1 MNTPDKDDIDRYR
14 RNRFP
19 AFFSMF
25 EEVFESINQQMRETV
40 NNLHSHMPENMD
52 RKDNSQDETTERQLG
67 PFIYGYSM
75 RVGSDGKPE
84 IQEFGNIKPNL
95 KPENFEGL
103 PDHQTEVAGVREPLI
118 ETNDLG
124 DKIQIIVELP
134 GIDKKDI
141 KLKVTTNL
149 VEIDVNTPER
159 KAHKQL
165 DLPTSINPETATSTY
180 KNGVLDVTLEKS
192 MP

>member
-1 MNTPDKDDIDRYR
+1 MNTPDKDEIDRYR

-19 AFFSMF
+19 SFFSMF
-25 EEVFESINQQMRETV
+25 EEVFESLDQQMRETV
-40 NNLHSHMPENMD
+40 NNFYSHMLENMD
-52 RKDNSQDETTERQLG
+52 CKDNSQDETTAGQFG

-84 IQEFGNIKPNL
+84 IQEFGNIRPAL
-95 KPENFEGL
+95 KPENFEVL
-103 PDHQTEVAGVREPLI
+103 PDHQAEVAGVREPVI

-124 DKIQIIVELP
+124 DKIQIIAELP

-141 KLKVTTNL
+141 KLKFTANIV
-149 VEIDVNTPER
+149 VIDVNTPE
-159 KAHKQL
+159 KKVHKQL
-165 DLPTSINPETATSTY
+165 DLPTSINPKTATSTY
-180 KNGVLDVTLEKS
+180 KNGVLDITLEKS

>member
-1 MNTPDKDDIDRYR
+1 MNAHDKDEIDGYR

-19 AFFSMF
+19 SFFSMF
-25 EEVFESINQQMRETV
+25 KEVFESIDQQMRETM
-40 NNLHSHMPENMD
+40 NNFYSHVPENMD
-52 RKDNSQDETTERQLG
+52 RKDKSLDETTARKFG

-84 IQEFGNIKPNL
+84 IQEFGNIRPNL
-95 KPENFEGL
+95 KPESVEVL
-103 PDHQTEVAGVREPLI
+103 PDYQAEVADTREPLI

-124 DKIQIIVELP
+124 DKIQIIAELP

-141 KLKVTTNL
+141 KLKVTANI
-149 VEIDVNTPER
+149 VEIDVNTPEM
-159 KAHKQL
+159 KTHKQL
-165 DLPTSINPETATSTY
+165 DLPTNIDPKTAKSTY
-180 KNGVLDVTLEKS
+180 KNGVLDITLEKS